1 MKKQLKKYPFLPSL
15 IISFVIVV
23 ASIFV
28 VAFCGLKLNPSLGG
42 GSQFEIS
49 ISDQA
54 NAKTDVQGIK
64 NILKKNNVSYDS
76 FTVEDKAKEGSE
88 AGD

>member
-1 MKKQLKKYPFLPSL
+1 MKKQLKKYPLLVSL
-15 IISFVIVV
+15 IISCVLVV

-49 ISDQA
+49 IDDNA
-54 NAKTDVQGIK
+54 NSKTCVQKIKDVLQENK
-64 NILKKNNVSYDS
+64 
-76 FTVEDKAKEGSE
+76 
-88 AGD
+88 

>member
-1 MKKQLKKYPFLPSL
+1 MKKPIKKYPFLVSL

-49 ISDQA
+49 IADDA
-54 NAKTDVQGIK
+54 NSK
-64 NILKKNNVSYDS
+64 SY
-76 FTVEDKAKEGSE
+76 GSE
-88 AGD
+88 WAVMSHLCNARFAIMATMETYAGREDFG